1 MIELERIR
9 AAYAALF
16 ARLPNAVFTLT
27 GSNSLG
33 TLRAFTWTAASPGGN
48 VADGSDLLGL
58 VNGRIQYHHTS
69 YTIT

>member
-1 MIELERIR
+1 M
-9 AAYAALF
+9 
-16 ARLPNAVFTLT
+16 T

-33 TLRAFTWTAASPGGN
+33 TIRTFTWTAASPGGSVTN
-48 VADGSDLLGL
+48 GSDTLGL